1 MVDGLISVKRKQTPE
16 ELRAYEENYD
26 RIFRK
31 DKKNGRTRPKEKT
44 YKG

>member
-31 DKKNGRTRPKEKT
+31 DKKKKNGRNKSK
-44 YKG
+44 